1 MFQLKADYFGI
12 FNALDFLRNVNQG
25 DDLTFTIPKRLIDKL
40 NSADNVFLTLIEG
53 GGRTYLDKN
62 KVLEIEKD
70 LAKSN
75 SDYFFGVGFLIAGLI
90 VYMRM
95 RLAKA
100 NANTARTP

>member
-1 MFQLKADYFGI
+1 M
-12 FNALDFLRNVNQG
+12 R
-25 DDLTFTIPKRLIDKL
+25 
-40 NSADNVFLTLIEG
+40 
-53 GGRTYLDKN
+53 GRTYLDKN
-62 KVLEIEKD
+62 KVLGIEKD

-95 RLAKA
+95 RLAKT

>member
-1 MFQLKADYFGI
+1 MRHSFKDNTGFKNFTHQYYIWTENNSNVFQLKADYFGI

-62 KVLEIEKD
+62 KVLEIEK
-70 LAKSN
+70 
-75 SDYFFGVGFLIAGLI
+75 GFSE
-90 VYMRM
+90 VEF
-95 RLAKA
+95 
-100 NANTARTP
+100 